1 MIPSRRVSFFGT
13 GSDRLNDT
21 VVNTV
26 RHLFRRGWPRGFFL
40 FGMLLPLLFGCIRED
55 RSDCFPVAETR
66 FVVLKIVDEA
76 TGQDITQTGEAG
88 SAVLYLFSQGGRF
101 VDRISVTRER
111 IMKRAPIP
119 LPDGT
124 PGRCR
129 AVVWA
134 KAGTGQRF
142 HSPAAGSRIEDRA
155 VSLIEEDDTFH
166 HTPDDLFFGHA
177 RLAPVGAAGPEV
189 ITLARKNARM
199 RITVRGLDRRI
210 PEDRYYLTV
219 EIPNDGYDFV
229 GNPTAGTA
237 RVRRTGAFHENGD
250 FSTDEAF
257 NLIHTDPAVSPAGG
271 VTVNLYE
278 KAFGRSADRL
288 IASVTDDDGRPIS
301 LPAGRTVNL
310 LIDLNEG
317 EGLSVYTEITPWEAI
332 YQWDI
337 W

>member
-40 FGMLLPLLFGCIRED
+40 SGMLLPLLFGCIRED

-88 SAVLYLFSQGGRF
+88 
-101 VDRISVTRER
+101 
-111 IMKRAPIP
+111 
-119 LPDGT
+119 
-124 PGRCR
+124 RCR

-134 KAGTGQRF
+134 NAGTGQRF

-166 HTPDDLFFGHA
+166 HTPDDLFFGRA
-177 RLAPVGAAGPEV
+177 RLGPTGEAASEE
-189 ITLARKNARM
+189 ITLIRKNARIH
-199 RITVRGLDRRI
+199 ITARGLDRNT
-210 PEDRYYLTV
+210 PEDLYYFTV
-219 EIPNDGYDFV
+219 EIPDDGYDFA
-229 GNPTAGTA
+229 GNPISGTA
-237 RVRRTGAFHENGD
+237 HVHRTGTFRDNGD
-250 FSTDEAF
+250 FSTDGTF
-257 NLIHTDPAVSPAGG
+257 NLVHTDEADSQADEVI
-271 VTVNLYE
+271 VNLYE
-278 KAFGRSADRL
+278 RMSARSADRL
-288 IASVTDDDGRPIS
+288 LASVTEVDGDRIS
-301 LPAGRTVNL
+301 LPAGRTLNL
-310 LIDLNEG
+310 LIELNEG
-317 EGLSVYTEITPWEAI
+317 GGLSIRMEITPWNEI